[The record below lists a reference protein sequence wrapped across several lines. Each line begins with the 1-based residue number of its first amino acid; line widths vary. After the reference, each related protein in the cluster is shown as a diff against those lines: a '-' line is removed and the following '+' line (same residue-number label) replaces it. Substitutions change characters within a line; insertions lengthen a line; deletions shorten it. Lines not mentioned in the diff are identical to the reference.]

1 MRDPAIAEGPA
12 VHLVEWQDPLPI
24 GSTYEHFWHVGFYR
38 LCFKGEDVPAVYRE
52 VLAGGVEPFTE
63 LFLPVESI
71 EAGRPA
77 FSFADPDGVVL
88 QNQTLPG
95 VRRLY
100 HVALNCSD
108 LGASSVFYE
117 SLGLRPWM
125 KLSTDTPV
133 LFHFGRGRNPA
144 TFEAAIFDCP
154 GVASPDNEPAFNLDL
169 CRWKAPQAV
178 GRPYGSQH
186 HVGIARLGVAVG
198 DVERV
203 RSAISEAGAG
213 RVGVPEERDF
223 GPDVGLRTVVVAR
236 DPDGAVIELLDRPL

>member
-1 MRDPAIAEGPA
+1 
-12 VHLVEWQDPLPI
+12 VHLVEWHHPEPF
-24 GSTYEHFWHVGFYR
+24 GSTYDQFWHVGFYR

-52 VLAGGVEPFTE
+52 ALAGGVEPFTE
-63 LFLPVESI
+63 LFQPVESI

-108 LGASSVFYE
+108 LDASSVFYE
-117 SLGLRPWM
+117 SLGLRAWM
-125 KLSTDTPV
+125 KLSTDIPV
-133 LFHFGRGRNPA
+133 LFHFGRGQDPA

-154 GVASPDNEPAFNLDL
+154 GVASPDDEPAFNLDL
-169 CRWKAPQAV
+169 CHWKTPEAV

-186 HVGIARLGVAVG
+186 HLGIARLGVAVSDIEG
-198 DVERV
+198 V
-203 RSAISEAGAG
+203 RTAITEAGVG
-213 RVGVPEERDF
+213 RVGAPEERDL
-223 GPDVGLRTVVVAR
+223 GPEVGVRTVVVAL
-236 DPDGAVIELLDRPL
+236 DPDGAVIELLDDPL